1 MVFFFAELLEKAV
14 SRLLHVDRSQH
25 GERVEIRR
33 RLFRLAGVTVSEHGR
48 FMPSAS
54 SMLEVLH
61 HMSRAGECRV
71 FHGAHRTHILS
82 MAECVLFLRTNP
94 GVVAGV
100 PSRPAGCVPRPKGT
114 SAAWDA
120 YRTAMM
126 AWPHVFFSFA
136 GQDKR
141 SGCLSDEAMRRLD
154 AYVRSEEDEDP

>member
-1 MVFFFAELLEKAV
+1 MQRRSGEAYLFFVGGVFTLMLMHGLLFFFAELLEKAV

-71 FHGAHRTHILS
+71 FHGAHRDSHTPSVFSFYAPTQASLQ
-82 MAECVLFLRTNP
+82 VFQVGLP
-94 GVVAGV
+94 GA
-100 PSRPAGCVPRPKGT
+100 CQDPKGRQRHGT
-114 SAAWDA
+114 
-120 YRTAMM
+120 RTGL
-126 AWPHVFFSFA
+126 P
-136 GQDKR
+136 
-141 SGCLSDEAMRRLD
+141 
-154 AYVRSEEDEDP
+154 